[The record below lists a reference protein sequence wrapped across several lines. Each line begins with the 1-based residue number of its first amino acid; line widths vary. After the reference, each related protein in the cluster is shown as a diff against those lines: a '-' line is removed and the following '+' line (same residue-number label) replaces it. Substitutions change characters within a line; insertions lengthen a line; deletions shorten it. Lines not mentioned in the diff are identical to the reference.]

1 MQTPN
6 RFSANRRGDV
16 TAPALPATTAGRIG
30 HIALRGLYREVALA
44 PKPGLVTPFSR
55 GSHTDMD
62 FGTFM
67 RSLNSLRPYFPAI
80 AACGGGLP
88 AFASLQRLGVDAE
101 KTMLAATG
109 GINTHRG
116 AIFNLGLLC
125 AAAGLRLVIG
135 GPLDAAA
142 VCATVGDCWGREI
155 LASAANAPPS
165 HGNDAACRYGAGGA
179 RREAAAGFP
188 AVIELGLPAY
198 RTALTAIGD
207 PEAAAVQALFAL
219 IAEVDDTNLL
229 WRGGREGLTHARRM
243 AAGFLAAGGVLASDW
258 RVLASLIDADFSRH
272 RLSPGGSADLLCV
285 TLFLTEL
292 EGLA

>member
-1 MQTPN
+1 MQVLN
-6 RFSANRRGDV
+6 RFAAHGWDDTGAS
-16 TAPALPATTAGRIG
+16 ALPTAADRRIG
-30 HIALRGLYREVALA
+30 RIALRGLYREVALA

-55 GSHTDMD
+55 GSHADMD

-88 AFASLQRLGVDAE
+88 AFASLQRLGVEAE

-125 AAAGLRLVIG
+125 AAAGQRRVIG
-135 GPLDAAA
+135 GPLDAAT
-142 VCATVGDCWGREI
+142 VCATVSDVWGREI
-155 LASAANAPPS
+155 MASAASAPLS
-165 HGNDAACRYGAGGA
+165 HGKDVACRYGAGGA
-179 RREAAAGFP
+179 RQEAASGFP
-188 AVIELGLPAY
+188 AAVGLGLPAY
-198 RTALTAIGD
+198 RTALAATGD

-229 WRGGREGLTHARRM
+229 WRGGQEGLAHARCM
-243 AAGFLAAGGVLASDW
+243 AADFLAAGGVLAADW
-258 RVLASLIDADFSRH
+258 RVLATLIDADFSRR
-272 RLSPGGSADLLCV
+272 RLSPGGSADLLGV
-285 TLFLTEL
+285 TLFLAEL
-292 EGLA
+292 EGPA